1 MVKWQNCSTSSAS
14 FEVVLPFTQPPTT
27 DGFRCNLD
35 KMEWLSRE
43 VLLMTLKLLPKSSL
57 RHLCLTSKTFYDLSM
72 PELYRDIIIE
82 YWFAR
87 EMALLEDL
95 AHSNHKSLWVRSLT
109 FSSSYLQDYHNP
121 QSMTEVVR
129 KKK

>member
-1 MVKWQNCSTSSAS
+1 
-14 FEVVLPFTQPPTT
+14 
-27 DGFRCNLD
+27 
-35 KMEWLSRE
+35 
-43 VLLMTLKLLPKSSL
+43 
-57 RHLCLTSKTFYDLSM
+57 M